1 LGGVV
6 ATGNIIASYFSVKK
20 EKKGEINNKI
30 RALYTQQQPETVRF
44 FFFRLLLFISHPS
57 RM

>member
-1 LGGVV
+1 VV

-30 RALYTQQQPETVRF
+30 RALYTAAARDCPF
-44 FFFRLLLFISHPS
+44 FFL
-57 RM
+57 